1 MIGRRVCPVVLSSWV
16 AAGSASIAGVAVAAP
31 PKQQCVDDNQAAQE
45 LRRGRR
51 FAAAAELLQRC
62 AASRCPEIVRN
73 DCARRLDDLE
83 RAQPSFVFEVRNAS
97 GDDIVDVRV
106 RVDGAVLTDRLDGT
120 PLKVDPGTHMFTF
133 DVAGHPTVTRSL
145 LAREGE
151 ASRHERV
158 VVGDAGAP
166 TSASSG
172 RTPSPETPGTAS
184 QSRGLTTQQWVG
196 LSLAGA
202 GAVGVVIGAVAGLMA
217 NGEWSDAK
225 SICGGNP
232 SLCARVS
239 EAEAE
244 GHQSTARDE
253 ATLSTAA
260 FIAGGVLLAGG
271 AVTYFTGSAPRE
283 RPARS
288 MAIAPVVEPQRM
300 GIVLM
305 GAF

>member
-1 MIGRRVCPVVLSSWV
+1 MIGRSVCPVVLSSWV
-16 AAGSASIAGVAVAAP
+16 AAGFATIAGVASADP

-51 FAAAAELLQRC
+51 FAAASELLRRC
-62 AASRCPEIVRN
+62 AALPCPEIVRD

-97 GDDIVDVRV
+97 GDDVVDVRI

-120 PLKVDPGTHMFTF
+120 PLKVDPGTHVFTF
-133 DVAGHPTVTRSL
+133 DIAGQPTVTRSL

-158 VVGDAGAP
+158 VVGDSGAP

-172 RTPSPETPGTAS
+172 SAPSPETPGAVA
-184 QSRGLTTQQWVG
+184 QSRGLSTQQWVG

-202 GAVGVVIGAVAGLMA
+202 GAVGVVVGTVVGLMA
-217 NGEWSDAK
+217 SSDWSDAK
-225 SICGGNP
+225 NICGGDP
-232 SLCARVS
+232 SRCVRPS
-239 EAEAE
+239 EAE
-244 GHQSTARDE
+244 GHQSRARDE

-260 FIAGGVLLAGG
+260 FIAGGALLVGG
-271 AVTYFTGSAPRE
+271 AVTYFTGSASRE
-283 RPARS
+283 RPARGI
-288 MAIAPVVEPQRM
+288 AVAPVVEPQRM
-300 GIVLM
+300 GIVLT